1 MSVPRFSPGPSFSS
15 RGVSARI
22 LRLVAGDAPPRVAG
36 QSTGDGGRAMRWER
50 GSSNRNIEDRRGM
63 RVGGGGGGFRMGGGM
78 GLGGLVLMLVLSLV
92 FGRNLF
98 DGGST
103 AAVPTQSSGEVGAP
117 VSETASEAES
127 RELSTWVL
135 NNAQARW
142 AQLLPQ
148 AFNQQYR
155 DARLV
160 FFRQVVQSGCG
171 TAQSAMGPFYC
182 PLDERAYI
190 DLGFYD
196 ELRERFGAPGDFA
209 QAYVLAHEIG
219 HHVQNVLGTSNRV
232 RELQERRR
240 DQANALSVRLELQA
254 DCFAGVWA
262 NGIRAEGRLDP
273 GDVEEGLGAAA
284 AVGDDRLQRQSAGSV
299 NPESFTHGTSE
310 QRMTWFRRGFENGDP
325 RNCDTFAG
333 SI

>member
-1 MSVPRFSPGPSFSS
+1 
-15 RGVSARI
+15 
-22 LRLVAGDAPPRVAG
+22 
-36 QSTGDGGRAMRWER
+36 MRWER

-63 RVGGGGGGFRMGGGM
+63 RAGGGGGFRMGGGM

-92 FGRNLF
+92 FGRNVL
-98 DGGST
+98 DGGGGGSP
-103 AAVPTQSSGEVGAP
+103 VPTQSSGEVGAP

-135 NNAQARW
+135 NNAQERW
-142 AQLLPQ
+142 AQLLPR
-148 AFNQQYR
+148 AFNQPYR

-209 QAYVLAHEIG
+209 QAYVLAHEVG
-219 HHVQNVLGTSNRV
+219 HHVQNVLGTSTRV

-240 DQANALSVRLELQA
+240 GDANTLSVRLELQA
-254 DCFAGVWA
+254 DCYAGVWA

-284 AVGDDRLQRQSAGSV
+284 AVGDDRLQRQSGGSV

-310 QRMTWFRRGFENGDP
+310 QRMTWFRRGFESGDP

-333 SI
+333 GI